1 MKDREKSVELPP
13 SDVELQVILYRFPII
28 VEDRYVGW
36 ANSTDRAW
44 VHKWIADD
52 AELQDVG
59 HHRAQG
65 GPFRCERG
73 HKDEGGRRWTSLNY
87 ANGDSCCQ

>member
-44 VHKWIADD
+44 VYKWIADD

-65 GPFRCERG
+65 GPVRRKRCHE
-73 HKDEGGRRWTSLNY
+73 DEGGRRRSSL
-87 ANGDSCCQ
+87 